1 MNHLHN
7 KKILV
12 TGGSGMIGRELVNL
26 LLLRGAEVTIAS
38 LDNVKNMDERVKVR
52 TADLTLKHNC
62 EIMVKGM
69 DMVFHLAGIK
79 GSPLMCQK
87 KPASFSVP
95 MQQFNLNMMEAAVK
109 EDVEWYLYT
118 SSVGVYKPAEV
129 FEEDDV
135 WKTFPSENDRFA
147 GWAKRMGELQAQAYQ
162 IENDWDR
169 FSIVRP
175 ANVYGRFDN
184 FNPDTAMVI
193 PSLIAKAS
201 ENEVLDVW
209 GDGSPVR
216 DFIHAFD
223 VARGMVHMVENGIND
238 PVNLGSGSGVTIKE
252 VAETVAGSFDP
263 KRTIN
268 WQTDKPTGD
277 SKRILSM
284 SRANN
289 FGFSPEISLKDGIKD
304 TVEWYLENK
313 SLVNNRHEAFK

>member
-1 MNHLHN
+1 
-7 KKILV
+7 
-12 TGGSGMIGRELVNL
+12 MIGRELVNL

-38 LDNVKNMDERVKVR
+38 LDHVKNMDERVKVR

-79 GSPLMCQK
+79 GSPLMCK
-87 KPASFSVP
+87 ERPASFSVP

-135 WKTFPSENDRFA
+135 WKTFPSENDKFA

-162 IENDWDR
+162 IENNWDR

-216 DFIHAFD
+216 DFIHAID
-223 VARGMVHMVENGIND
+223 VARGMVHMVVNGIND

-252 VAETVAGSFDP
+252 VAETIAGSFDP

-277 SKRILSM
+277 TKRLLSM
-284 SRANN
+284 SRANSY
-289 FGFSPEISLKDGIKD
+289 GFSPEISLKDGIKD
-304 TVEWYLENK
+304 TVDWYLKNK
-313 SLVNNRHEAFK
+313 SLINNRHEAFK